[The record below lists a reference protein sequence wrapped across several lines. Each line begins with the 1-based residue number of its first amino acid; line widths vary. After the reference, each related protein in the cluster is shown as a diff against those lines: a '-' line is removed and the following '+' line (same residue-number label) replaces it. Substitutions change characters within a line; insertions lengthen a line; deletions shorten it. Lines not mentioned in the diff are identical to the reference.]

1 MAAVTR
7 RPWYRPHTRLT
18 SPHTALFHGWL
29 HRPRALSS
37 SFKLQAAAAATT
49 QQQTTELMSIIPWAV
64 QNKLKFAKIKP
75 ALLPGSAR
83 GLVCL
88 ADIQPGEYV
97 CEVPIS
103 AALRVYPGCPSV
115 LGVPSQLFQQLP
127 WYGQL
132 ALTLLSEQQQAS
144 ASKWADYI
152 RMLPAAVD
160 TPVLWTEA
168 EVAELQCPYFMQQ
181 V

>member
-1 MAAVTR
+1 
-7 RPWYRPHTRLT
+7 
-18 SPHTALFHGWL
+18 
-29 HRPRALSS
+29 
-37 SFKLQAAAAATT
+37 
-49 QQQTTELMSIIPWAV
+49 MSIIPWAV

-75 ALLPGSAR
+75 AVLPGSGR

-88 ADIQPGEYV
+88 ADIQPGECV

-103 AALRVYPGCPSV
+103 AALRVYPGCPVV
-115 LGVPSQLFQQLP
+115 LGVPSQLFRQLP

-152 RMLPAAVD
+152 RTLPAAVD
-160 TPVLWTEA
+160 APVLWTEA
-168 EVAELQCPYFMQQ
+168 QVAELQCPYFMQQ
-181 V
+181 VGSGSVPCIIQSLITEWGCNKRAVGCVKLMAAGLCLS